1 MNADRTG
8 TSPTITDALKRLTDG
23 MSKLVRDHI
32 ALARTE
38 LKQDLRAAG
47 KDVLLAAAGLP
58 SLLLGYAFVMAALAF
73 WLAQAIGIAGGF
85 AVIGMVNLGIGGTL
99 AFVFGRRLAGRDK
112 PDLDRT
118 TAQIKEGG
126 KWLRELRNG

>member
-23 MSKLVRDHI
+23 MSRLVRDHI

-85 AVIGMVNLGIGGTL
+85 AVIGLVNLGIGGTL

>member
-1 MNADRTG
+1 MNVDRTG
-8 TSPTITDALKRLTDG
+8 TSPNLTDAFKRLTDG
-23 MSKLVRDHI
+23 MSRLVRDHI

-38 LKQDLRAAG
+38 LKQDLKAAG
-47 KDVLLAAAGLP
+47 KDVVLAAAGVP
-58 SLLLGYAFVMAALAF
+58 SLLLGYAFVMAALAI
-73 WLAQAIGIAGGF
+73 WLSEWVGMAGGF
-85 AVIGMVNLGIGGTL
+85 AIIGLLNLAAGGAL

-118 TAQIKEGG
+118 TAQFKEDG

>member
-23 MSKLVRDHI
+23 MSRLVRDHI

-47 KDVLLAAAGLP
+47 KDVVLAAAGLP

-73 WLAQAIGIAGGF
+73 WLAQAIGMAGGF
-85 AVIGMVNLGIGGTL
+85 AIIGLLNLAVGGAL